1 MRLELSKCHSPQ
13 ASQPYSDCLVSM
25 ATATSLLPHPSVVV
39 EHLQALEYLTTE
51 CRGRDSSCW
60 PHKRKRPEALDF
72 QMEMRSQSRCQMSL
86 CDMSQVLGICHTC
99 IPHTGEETGPPARP
113 AGPTGTRL
121 RLRGLRDHRCPHGVG
136 KGCARTALQQLFLLF

>member
-1 MRLELSKCHSPQ
+1 MAKPLVLPGAPLSFRRPPSAKPAQECSLWARISLQGLVRGEEFGRLESGVSHFLGGR
-13 ASQPYSDCLVSM
+13 SQERRFPF
-25 ATATSLLPHPSVVV
+25 
-39 EHLQALEYLTTE
+39 
-51 CRGRDSSCW
+51 R
-60 PHKRKRPEALDF
+60 ALDF

-86 CDMSQVLGICHTC
+86 RDMSQVLGICHTC